1 MSEQSQIDDLKAQ
14 IALLELSKQSKRLK
28 SFLEL
33 DDDDDSLENVNN
45 LQVKTR
51 YDYTTNN
58 EDEYFHN
65 LDSDIKISYNY
76 TFSNNKQ
83 FKVSLEANYHT
94 YMDYNCRYNTDINWS
109 SKLIIKNEEDKTV
122 FNQVN
127 INQEI
132 DDLEDEI
139 EGLAEASK
147 FINKVLSYI
156 DNDNKE
162 WESMIIYVGDYQF

>member
-14 IALLELSKQSKRLK
+14 IAKLEFSKQSKRLK

-33 DDDDDSLENVNN
+33 DDDDDLLEKVNN
-45 LQVKTR
+45 LQVKTT

-83 FKVSLEANYHT
+83 FKVSLEATYHT
-94 YMDYNCRYNTDINWS
+94 YMDYNCRYNSDINWS
-109 SKLIIKNEEDKTV
+109 SKLIIKDKEDNTV
-122 FNQVN
+122 INLTN

-132 DDLEDEI
+132 EDLDDEI
-139 EGLAEASK
+139 EGIAEAAK
-147 FINKVLSYI
+147 LINKVLSYI
-156 DNDNKE
+156 DEDNRE
-162 WESMIIYVGDYQF
+162 WEYIIKYVGDY